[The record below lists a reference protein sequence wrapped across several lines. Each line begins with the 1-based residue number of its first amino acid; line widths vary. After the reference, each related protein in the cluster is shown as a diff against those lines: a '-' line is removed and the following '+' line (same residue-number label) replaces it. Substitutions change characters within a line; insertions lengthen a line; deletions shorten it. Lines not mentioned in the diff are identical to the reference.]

1 MEQTLTPEERITM
14 LRQTKKRKED
24 DIYIYCVSLGIDY
37 NSFDP
42 SAYTLEI
49 PVVNHEYALLKN
61 TSEAYVN
68 IVAEL
73 ASLE

>member
-1 MEQTLTPEERITM
+1 MEQTLTTEERIMM
-14 LRQTKKRKED
+14 LTQTKKRKQEE
-24 DIYIYCVSLGIDY
+24 IYLYCVSLGIDY

-42 SAYTLEI
+42 SSYTLEI
-49 PVVNHEYALLKN
+49 PVINHECALLKN